1 MCTNSRHLHQLFS
14 YWKLLIIMKHKLIM
28 ENWQKYLITEA
39 EQESSE
45 SVTLKIPKFRISEQW
60 GTPGSHDREIIEMF
74 TSKIHGQTLGEKIA
88 SLNSFVTECDAG
100 CAATKDVS
108 EILANLIF
116 LDALASVIYDF
127 NPMTGGFLFESLISA
142 LLGGPSMQVPTSG
155 GINQD
160 VTDIIDHNGRPMSL
174 KFFFKTGSGYIKGSY
189 NNLRRSIVANGRPM
203 IYLVGIKNR
212 AHKEG
217 EVLSIDFYEFS
228 VGARSEGI
236 KGDFD
241 ASEVGGHYGLSRG
254 QVTKKY
260 YHIGTLGFGSRK
272 EIQQI
277 AANYT
282 ERLGS
287 IMLNIYKQIDELS
300 LNINKYFLN
309 SPEAKDS
316 ALKAQA
322 NAVALKQGTEELA

>member
-1 MCTNSRHLHQLFS
+1 
-14 YWKLLIIMKHKLIM
+14 MKHKLIM
-28 ENWQKYLITEA
+28 ENWKKYI
-39 EQESSE
+39 SE
-45 SVTLKIPKFRISEQW
+45 RASKDFSEVVTLKIPKFRISEQW

-74 TSKIHGQTLGEKIA
+74 TSKIHGKTLSEKIS

-142 LLGGPSMQVPTSG
+142 LLGGQSMQVPTSG
-155 GINQD
+155 GIDQD
-160 VTDIIDHNGRPMSL
+160 VTDIVDHNGRPMSL
-174 KFFFKTGSGYIKGSY
+174 KFFFKKGSPYIKGSY
-189 NNLRRSIVANGRPM
+189 NNLRRSIQRNNQPM
-203 IYLVGIKNR
+203 VYLVGIKNR
-212 AHKEG
+212 AHKDG
-217 EVLSIDFYEFS
+217 DVLSIDFFEFS
-228 VGARSEGI
+228 VGSSADEI
-236 KGDFD
+236 EGDFD
-241 ASEVGGHYGLSRG
+241 VWHVGESPGLSR
-254 QVTKKY
+254 TY
-260 YHIGTLGFGSRK
+260 IENDRYHIGTLNFGSRK

-277 AANYT
+277 ASNYT

-300 LNINKYFLN
+300 LNVNQYFLN
-309 SPEAKDS
+309 SPESKES
-316 ALKAQA
+316 AMKAQA